1 MDARRN
7 THLDRVKYFFGY
19 SYTFGEGA
27 DGGHSTLHKVLKIP
41 TWIEDVVGHL
51 RAKRAIPLDM
61 SVDMAVLNLYN
72 QPKASLGVHM
82 DSKELFKRP
91 VVSVRLF
98 GDHVLSFGAL
108 YKSVLTPSRRTT
120 LGLTRLR

>member
-1 MDARRN
+1 
-7 THLDRVKYFFGY
+7 
-19 SYTFGEGA
+19 
-27 DGGHSTLHKVLKIP
+27 
-41 TWIEDVVGHL
+41 
-51 RAKRAIPLDM
+51 
-61 SVDMAVLNLYN
+61 LNLYN

-108 YKSVLTPSRRTT
+108 YLN
-120 LGLTRLR
+120 LC